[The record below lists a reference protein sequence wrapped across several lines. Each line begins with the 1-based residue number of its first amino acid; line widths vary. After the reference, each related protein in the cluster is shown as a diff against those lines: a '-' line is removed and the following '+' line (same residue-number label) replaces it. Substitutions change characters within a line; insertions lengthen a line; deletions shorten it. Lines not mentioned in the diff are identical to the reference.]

1 MLQGYLSCL
10 KLTWAALSPS
20 VKNCRVCDLVLASA
34 VPVLTAVTGIAAL
47 VLKFRDLD
55 TYGAY
60 IPKLD

>member
-10 KLTWAALSPS
+10 KLTCAASSPS
-20 VKNCRVCDLVLASA
+20 MKKCRVCDLVLASA